1 MWTLLSCYMLERFL
15 FSFLHAG
22 LILARDECVICRKK
36 KSNDVESG
44 YESLQQCVTESGA
57 QTFLNYAD
65 KSDVHKSDDDKSDDE
80 YVKVKLA
87 GLSMSDVTAKEFKY
101 RRTCYQSLTRAAAAS
116 LSTTMD
122 ENNEKQNET
131 TL

>member
-1 MWTLLSCYMLERFL
+1 MLERFL
-15 FSFLHAG
+15 FSFLHGG

-36 KSNDVESG
+36 KTNKVESR

-65 KSDVHKSDDDKSDDE
+65 KSDDD

-87 GLSMSDVTAKEFKY
+87 SLSISDVIAKEFSITEHVAKV
-101 RRTCYQSLTRAAAAS
+101 
-116 LSTTMD
+116 
-122 ENNEKQNET
+122 
-131 TL
+131 